1 MWPYVSDRDQKESHA
16 TPAYSLLR
24 LSYQTLQHPHASAFA
39 LTPFTHTFVALKDQ
53 AFPWTVCLS
62 VKRLFGRRGR
72 GGGGGWPQF
81 SQWDLNTE
89 LRLWPGQ
96 EEHTS
101 AFLYYAFPKALGSI
115 RARRNAA
122 VLGLDRVKLFL
133 PLNMP

>member
-72 GGGGGWPQF
+72 GGGGRVAPV
-81 SQWDLNTE
+81 
-89 LRLWPGQ
+89 
-96 EEHTS
+96 
-101 AFLYYAFPKALGSI
+101 FPVGPKHRAPFMAWTGGTHISLSI
-115 RARRNAA
+115 
-122 VLGLDRVKLFL
+122 LCIS
-133 PLNMP
+133 